1 MTEFLNLNG
10 YGVFVWT
17 AFIFTLT
24 SCSILYFKT
33 KNELKK
39 QEKMFL
45 KEFSYNYTLKAKPIE
60 IKKVTQEALTES
72 SI

>member
-1 MTEFLNLNG
+1 MMEFLNLNG
-10 YGVFVWT
+10 YGIFVWP

-24 SCSILYFKT
+24 SCSILYIKT
-33 KNELKK
+33 KNELKE

-45 KEFSYNYTLKAKPIE
+45 KEFKYIYPVKTKPIR
-60 IKKVTQEALTES
+60 IKRITKEALTEN

>member
-1 MTEFLNLNG
+1 MIEFLNLNE
-10 YGVFVWT
+10 YSIFVWP
-17 AFIFTLT
+17 AFIFTLA

-39 QEKMFL
+39 QEEMFF
-45 KEFSYNYTLKAKPIE
+45 KEFKYLYTIKTDPTK
-60 IKKVTQEALTES
+60 IKKITKEALSES

>member
-1 MTEFLNLNG
+1 MIEFLNLNE
-10 YGVFVWT
+10 YSIFVWP
-17 AFIFTLT
+17 AFIFTLA

-39 QEKMFL
+39 QEEMFF
-45 KEFSYNYTLKAKPIE
+45 KEFKYLYA
-60 IKKVTQEALTES
+60 IKTNSTKIGKITKEALSES